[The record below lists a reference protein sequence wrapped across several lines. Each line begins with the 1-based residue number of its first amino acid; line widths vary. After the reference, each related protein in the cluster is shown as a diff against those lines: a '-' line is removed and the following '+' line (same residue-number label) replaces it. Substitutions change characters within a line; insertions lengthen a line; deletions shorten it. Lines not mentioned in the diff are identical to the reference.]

1 MPTTKTVSY
10 SNFLHPG
17 GFGTLRFIRSDCL
30 FLLVLNALF
39 TGHIVLQNDSFRPS
53 VRSRIKDAL
62 FIILL
67 LLAVMLFFALLT
79 YEPTDSNYWD
89 NDPERVRNA
98 IGPFG
103 AHVSEVLFSYFGICA
118 FTVPLLLI
126 ALGYFMFLKA
136 GSKRWYEIDYDLL
149 SIKILGLN
157 VLLISACTLVSACIY
172 SGSFSSKGGGHL
184 GAVTLELL
192 RDHLGY
198 NGSVLAMLALFV
210 VGLTLFTG
218 FSLVSLCSFIG
229 GCVLWLVDKVMSLAT
244 GRKPKQVEATSVNN
258 AAPVGKV
265 EEQPCPIKVVSSQA
279 RTNVASNNTQAEPT
293 APIAPVNQAPATDVT
308 KVNANVANATSEAKP
323 TPAYTSPYVSNPYV
337 EDTSQAQ
344 SGATQT
350 PTTAVAS
357 TAQAPANGNN
367 VGGAKTSSEHA
378 QANTPGYTVASPSMS
393 SYIDANNPA
402 PSSIPMPSMT
412 KDPAHDPYGQ
422 AAQASARN
430 ENKEVPVATTQ
441 VGSASAQE
449 SYRTQENN
457 RETRPQYAS
466 TMVLS
471 NKTSNA
477 KEDDASL
484 TIPGLGSAYGE
495 EAKPAP
501 KAEDVLEERTEPSI
515 NFDTVDE
522 AVADDDVP
530 DYMSATLF
538 GNPNKKPVSTQTNS
552 SVSNATQAETLA
564 RPENKFQSTNVLPS
578 PNRPSEMTIKVNPE
592 AMALNTNS
600 VAPKAPATT
609 PVGAAPTVTATPVVA
624 PTVAPL
630 PGFTPEPDM
639 PLGVNAPTG
648 IKPVKTGFYS
658 PNSFMPQEQENKEG
672 PAISVIEGGLNDNG
686 SNVIDFAA
694 IHPQSIEH
702 DVQQTMP
709 HGNFTPMASGVERG
723 LHGGRDAT
731 NSVNVN
737 NGAFNNAPNSGFV
750 AGMSNAAAGH
760 ETQDA
765 TQTSNVAQAPVS
777 NGTGM
782 RYVDFTADLPDSINY
797 HQGQYEHD
805 GTPLSK
811 FPSLDIFNP
820 PVAQAKVPVEE
831 LEDMSNSIDECMKHF
846 GIKAHVA
853 RDVSG
858 HRLYECGPVI
868 TRYMLELD
876 SGKSNKIVNMQSDIA
891 RTLCVAKVRVIEV
904 IPGVPYVGIEIP
916 NKIRQ
921 NINVRELLSG
931 SEFINTRARLPICL
945 GRDITGAPVIYDL
958 ASAPHLMVAG
968 TTGSGKSVGINT
980 MLVSLLMKNTPEE
993 LRLILIDPKMLEFK
1007 PYHDIPHLLTPVIT
1021 DMKESVSALRWSVQ
1035 EMERRYKLL
1044 AHFRVRNIDGF
1055 NEIIRNAKKENVIYK
1070 DPFWH
1075 PNDSMDMEA
1084 PGLDV
1089 MPYIVFVID
1098 EFADLILGMKK
1109 ESGDIEGMISRL
1121 AAKARACGIHLILA
1135 TQSPRA
1141 EVIRGSI
1148 RANFPSQI
1156 AFKVKSAMESRII
1169 IDECGAENLLGR
1181 GDMLIKFNDGTGSTR
1196 RAHGGY
1202 LSDEEISRFTDA
1214 WRMRGRPN
1222 YVEEVTKVELTE
1234 ETAIPGE
1241 YVPSSNSNDALYDDV
1256 VEFVRSLKFK
1266 NRQFSV
1272 SLVQQHFNI
1281 GYNRA
1286 SRIAQLLQDNGIVSE
1301 PMGASKTRSILL
1313 DD

>member
-1 MPTTKTVSY
+1 M
-10 SNFLHPG
+10 G
-17 GFGTLRFIRSDCL
+17 IRADLGLCGPSARIVY
-30 FLLVLNALF
+30 FYLVLNALF

-103 AHVSEVLFSYFGICA
+103 ARVSEVLFSYFGICA
-118 FTVPLLLI
+118 FIVPLLLI

-157 VLLISACTLVSACIY
+157 VLLISSCTLVSACIY

-192 RDHLGY
+192 RGHLGY

-229 GCVLWLVDKVMSLAT
+229 GGVLWLVDKVTSLAT
-244 GRKPKQVEATSVNN
+244 GRKPKQVEATFVNN
-258 AAPVGKV
+258 ATPVGKV
-265 EEQPCPIKVVSSQA
+265 EEQPCPIKVVASQA
-279 RTNVASNNTQAEPT
+279 KTNVASNTTQAESTVPVAT
-293 APIAPVNQAPATDVT
+293 VNQGAAFETPE
-308 KVNANVANATSEAKP
+308 VNAHVVHATSEAKP
-323 TPAYTSPYVSNPYV
+323 TPSYTSPYVSNPYV
-337 EDTSQAQ
+337 EGNSQAQ

-350 PTTAVAS
+350 PATAFAS
-357 TAQAPANGNN
+357 TEQAPANGNN
-367 VGGAKTSSEHA
+367 VSGAKTSSEQA
-378 QANTPGYTVASPSMS
+378 QANTLSYTVASPSMS

-412 KDPAHDPYGQ
+412 KDGAHDPYGQ
-422 AAQASARN
+422 AAQTSARN
-430 ENKEVPVATTQ
+430 ENEEAPVTTTQ
-441 VGSASAQE
+441 VGPASAQE
-449 SYRTQENN
+449 SYRAQENSSQS
-457 RETRPQYAS
+457 RPQYAS

-484 TIPGLGSAYGE
+484 IIPGLGSAFGDE
-495 EAKPAP
+495 VKPAP
-501 KAEDVLEERTEPSI
+501 KAEDVLERTEPSI

-522 AVADDDVP
+522 AVADDDIP
-530 DYMSATLF
+530 DYMSAALF
-538 GNPNKKPVSTQTNS
+538 GNPTKKPASTQTNG
-552 SVSNATQAETLA
+552 SVSNATSAQTAA

-592 AMALNTNS
+592 AVAPNTNS
-600 VAPKAPATT
+600 VAPKAPVVA
-609 PVGAAPTVTATPVVA
+609 PVAAAPVVA

-658 PNSFMPQEQENKEG
+658 PNSFMPQEQESKGG

-723 LHGGRDAT
+723 LHGDRDAT
-731 NSVNVN
+731 NGVNVN

-750 AGMSNAAAGH
+750 AGMSNATAGH
-760 ETQDA
+760 ETQNA
-765 TQTSNVAQAPVS
+765 TQTSNTAQAPVS

-853 RDVSG
+853 RDESG

-945 GRDITGAPVIYDL
+945 GRDITGTPVIYDL